1 MKVKRQYI
9 EILQFLS
16 GKNVYDSTLGV
27 CIDSYKITDLGIVVG
42 VKNGKEYDLLP
53 IFPAVKTAN
62 KMIEMILKNATL
74 AISGVWQYD
83 DDGVMDYKKVAFI
96 PGAIM
101 PKAVGSAGLKPL
113 STGRKFNITWE
124 MIISLQQQIKNYF
137 ATALEQKDKS

>member
-16 GKNVYDSTLGV
+16 GENAFDSTLGT
-27 CIDSYKITDLGIVVG
+27 CIDSYKITKPGIVVG
-42 VKNGKEYDLLP
+42 IKNGKEYDLLP
-53 IFPAVKTAN
+53 IFPAVRTAN

-83 DDGVMDYKKVAFI
+83 NDGVMNYKKVAFI

-101 PKAVGSAGLKPL
+101 PKAVGSDGLKPL

-124 MIISLQQQIKNYF
+124 MVISLQQQIKNYF
-137 ATALEQKDKS
+137 ATTE

>member
-1 MKVKRQYI
+1 MKVKRQYV

-16 GKNVYDSTLGV
+16 GKNVFDSTLGI
-27 CIDSYKITDLGIVVG
+27 CIDSYKITKPGIVVG
-42 VKNGKEYDLLP
+42 IKNGKEYDLLP

-83 DDGVMDYKKVAFI
+83 DDGVMDYRKVSI
-96 PGAIM
+96 TPGALM
-101 PKAVGSAGLKPL
+101 PKAIGSDGLKPL

-124 MIISLQQQIKNYF
+124 MVTGLQQQIKNYF
-137 ATALEQKDKS
+137 AITTK